1 MDLHDER
8 LYLLYQSGADADPSG
23 DLPNLVWRR
32 NTDILQV
39 AKAVGEDLTQE
50 EFEWVSDQVRQLE
63 AARANVVDADDNVI
77 KRGITKRDYNERI
90 WEIPDSFSQW
100 KKPFEPKRTED
111 NEPIEDA
118 ESSRKP
124 LESEKDALGSAAQ
137 MAAIATTA
145 INPEAIWKS
154 ITDSA
159 FDSAAASQAIAPK
172 PKNPTSLASL
182 AAAIFPQPKE
192 DRFLPLKPS
201 AKQAEVVAPPI
212 HPVAATPAKSESKV
226 EKSIQPQP
234 VDRDRA
240 SPEDKPLRAEEPVKI
255 PPVVPS
261 QPVATQKPPIEP
273 RSESKQTE
281 TVRERV
287 VPVEAP
293 PVQDSTPLRV
303 PQMQPATA
311 KEPERPAI
319 PPVLPVAPTIAAHH
333 TVRAEAAQP
342 ASQRIPPVLPQV
354 TRERPPIEP
363 TEERKA
369 VVEEA
374 RQEAPQVASGQ
385 ETEQP
390 ASSGAMDKIQAFLD
404 IAGVVDPTPIA
415 DGANT
420 VISLIRAVGDPKNAG
435 THLTNAATSA
445 VSVIPYVGDIA
456 KAFKYGGKAADATKA
471 ASTAGKAAGHGGG
484 GIAGAIQT
492 AIGFAGQF
500 GGLGGGGNAGGGAG
514 GNAGG
519 GGGSGGAGGG
529 SGGGTS
535 GGPGGGGFSWG
546 NGAMWLA
553 AGAFLAGS
561 FRDTLHKFGLFK
573 ELVTTPPKYTGDAF
587 DTGKS
592 AIKNASKIDDMMT
605 PFPLNYTPMAWL
617 KKKIFGFA
625 EKFVGWLQEVEQ
637 AGQKML
643 EHNRRLADYNGTIA
657 NAFTQLDVDRM
668 KRDIL
673 RGKATAG
680 DVKGLSEA
688 QSDFEAAKQDL
699 FMPFERLQMNF
710 QTGLT
715 NLGTGLMKLID
726 RVEPITEGVNWWL
739 GQAKSDSARS
749 SLEAAIQDHEKRIPD
764 RL

>member
-63 AARANVVDADDNVI
+63 AARANIVDADDNVI

-100 KKPFEPKRTED
+100 KKPFEPNRTED
-111 NEPIEDA
+111 NEPIEEA

-124 LESEKDALGSAAQ
+124 FETEKDALGSAAQ
-137 MAAIATTA
+137 MAAIATIA
-145 INPEAIWKS
+145 INPEAILKS
-154 ITDSA
+154 IADSA
-159 FDSAAASQAIAPK
+159 FDTAAASQAIAPK

-182 AAAIFPQPKE
+182 AAAIFQRPNE
-192 DRFLPLKPS
+192 DRFLPLKPNNKPGMS
-201 AKQAEVVAPPI
+201 QER
-212 HPVAATPAKSESKV
+212 ATPVQSPPVQNEGKA
-226 EKSIQPQP
+226 EKAIQP
-234 VDRDRA
+234 
-240 SPEDKPLRAEEPVKI
+240 
-255 PPVVPS
+255 

-333 TVRAEAAQP
+333 TIRAEAAQP
-342 ASQRIPPVLPQV
+342 ASQRIPPVLPKV

-374 RQEAPQVASGQ
+374 RQEAPQVAAGQ
-385 ETEQP
+385 ESEQP

-420 VISLIRAVGDPKNAG
+420 VISLMRAVGDPKNAG

-456 KAFKYGGKAADATKA
+456 KAFKYGGKAVDATKA
-471 ASTAGKAAGHGGG
+471 ASTAGKAAGNGGG

-514 GNAGG
+514 GNAGS

-529 SGGGTS
+529 SGGGTA

-573 ELVTTPPKYTGDAF
+573 ELVTTPVKYTGDAF
-587 DTGKS
+587 DSGKA
-592 AIKNASKIDDMMT
+592 AIGNARKIDQLAT

-699 FMPFERLQMNF
+699 FMPLERLQMNF

-739 GQAKSDSARS
+739 GQAKNDSARS